1 MKKNR
6 MVCLL
11 LALMMLL
18 YACGSRKSAEGTR
31 PTEGKYQDLIKK
43 LDAGDYD
50 GARALIDEMEG
61 IPSGES
67 APQTQ
72 PTETEGVEQPPQ
84 VQPQTAPP
92 SEGTVIQLTAEN
104 AWEYFEVTVNFF
116 NGDEKSFHQAIALKP
131 EYRSRVVRL
140 EDVALEVTYLLSN
153 AYGSVDDRN
162 GEFSAER
169 FEVIS
174 DEMTMEV
181 TIDNSNTG
189 YLSNG
194 TYVTKK
200 GYFPNFA
207 IETQIV
213 SGSGRLILTDE

>member
-1 MKKNR
+1 MKR
-6 MVCLL
+6 IISLTCSAV
-11 LALMMLL
+11 LMLSL
-18 YACGSRKSAEGTR
+18 FGCGAQRETPETQPVA
-31 PTEGKYQDLIKK
+31 GKFQQIIEK

-72 PTETEGVEQPPQ
+72 PTETEGEEQPPQ

-104 AWEYFEVTVNFF
+104 AWEYFEATVNFF

-153 AYGSVDDRN
+153 AYGSVDERN

-194 TYVTKK
+194 TYVAKK